1 MSIAEA
7 LRPIPMGNAMS
18 TEASGA
24 DPLSAARLALVQLSE
39 QIGDMAVTSISL
51 HTVLIDAEELLPW
64 EATAYASLAE

>member
-1 MSIAEA
+1 MSVAEA
-7 LRPIPMGNAMS
+7 LRPIPIGNAIS

-24 DPLSAARLALVQLSE
+24 DPLSATRLALVQLAE
-39 QIGDMAVTSISL
+39 QISDFAVTSISA